1 MEPVFF
7 QEQLQNYYNDV
18 GTVIY
23 GSVPQWLQS
32 GIFLKNGPGLFEAEG
47 KKKLNHFFDGFS
59 KVQTFYFDPS
69 GKVQYSSKF
78 LDSNSYFKSIQHRSL
93 VYSEFGTTVRP
104 KNVFL
109 RLLSR
114 LHPFVAGL
122 SDNCNIAGIDYNGYI
137 YIVGE
142 GLKLFR
148 FDPRQKLSYSVM
160 DELKLLKQK
169 RCRTFMV
176 ACAHWQVDKTPLK
189 SSALEDDKTE
199 TEKKAKE
206 IQMAEDNIPVVG
218 RMYGFGIARSNS
230 IFWPFR
236 RFKNKLLYLDEN
248 EKATIVAK
256 IPMEK
261 RFLLNYNHSFSV
273 TPNFIVFIRQ
283 PIKLDMIRMMKGNI
297 RGGDRGVSESLIL
310 DETECSTIFV
320 ICKHTGKILGQFK
333 TDHFFF
339 TLHHINC
346 FEEKPEETV
355 VLDCVCFKNLFALNM
370 FFREELVKYS
380 PTDTVLEA
388 RCKRFKINVMNPEG
402 PVVCEEISSAD
413 VEFPCIND
421 TFYGQDY
428 SYMWC
433 LCRPSDKLSREVVTT
448 YAIGRIAVNERG
460 PQNLV
465 YWFED
470 GSWPSEPCF
479 VPKSTSPAFKDSKD
493 PKLADETNG
502 AVMATVHCNTGLSY
516 LLVLDGQS
524 MEAMAK
530 VTWPNVLPG
539 LLIGIHS
546 MFVFPDP
553 YFVRNRSKKLQ
564 KYDTMM
570 SEVS

>member
-1 MEPVFF
+1 MESVFF
-7 QEQLQNYYNDV
+7 QEQLQNYYNDA

-23 GSVPQWLQS
+23 GRVPEWLKS

-47 KKKLNHFFDGFS
+47 TKLNHFFDGFS
-59 KVQTFYFDPS
+59 KVQTFYFDS
-69 GKVQYSSKF
+69 GGEVQYSSKF
-78 LDSNSYFKSIQHRSL
+78 LESNSYFKSIQHRSL

-104 KNVFL
+104 KNIFL

-114 LHPFVAGL
+114 LHPFIAGL

-160 DELKLLKQK
+160 DELKLFK
-169 RCRTFMV
+169 RRQCRTFMV

-189 SSALEDDKTE
+189 VPSGDGRSEELEKGV
-199 TEKKAKE
+199 AV
-206 IQMAEDNIPVVG
+206 AEDPAEVG
-218 RMYGFGIARSNS
+218 RMYGLSIARSNS
-230 IFWPFR
+230 IFWPFK
-236 RFKNKLLYLDEN
+236 RFKNKLLYIDEN
-248 EKATIVAK
+248 EKVTIVAK
-256 IPMEK
+256 IPMERK
-261 RFLLNYNHSFSV
+261 FLLNYNHSFSV
-273 TPNFIVFIRQ
+273 TPNFIVFVRQ
-283 PIKLDMIRMMKGNI
+283 PIKLDMIRMMKGNLA
-297 RGGDRGVSESLIL
+297 GGNRGVSESLIL
-310 DETECSTIFV
+310 DETECGTIFV
-320 ICKHTGKILGQFK
+320 ICKSTGKVLGQFK

-339 TLHHINC
+339 TLHHINAY
-346 FEEKPEETV
+346 EDPLGESV

-388 RCKRFKINVMNPEG
+388 RCKRFRMNMEDTQTA
-402 PVVCEEISSAD
+402 VVCEEISSAD

-421 TFYGQDY
+421 NFYGKSY

-448 YAIGRIAVNERG
+448 YAIGRIAVNERDD
-460 PQNLV
+460 QNLK

-479 VPKSTSPAFKDSKD
+479 IPKSSSPTYKDSKG
-493 PKLADETNG
+493 PVLASETNG
-502 AVMATVHCNTGLSY
+502 VVMATVHCNTGLSY
-516 LLVLDGQS
+516 LLILDGQS
-524 MEAMAK
+524 MEAMTK

-553 YFVRNRSKKLQ
+553 YGTRQRSKKLQ
-564 KYDTMM
+564 KIDTLI
-570 SEVS
+570 SEVN